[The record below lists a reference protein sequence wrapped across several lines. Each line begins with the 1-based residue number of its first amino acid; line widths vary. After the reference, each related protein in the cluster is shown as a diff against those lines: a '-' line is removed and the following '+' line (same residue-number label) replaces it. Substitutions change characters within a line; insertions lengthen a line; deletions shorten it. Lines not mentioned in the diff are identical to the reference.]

1 MNKILY
7 TLLAILCIGVSACS
21 DDDAVE
27 DASLN
32 IEQSTV
38 DFSAAGGEGFITLE
52 NGNDNL
58 EDLSNLEWCSIKSVT
73 SDKITFNVALNND
86 LVTRAAAITV
96 KLGGE
101 MKRVS
106 ITHSGVIA

>member
-27 DASLN
+27 VASLN
-32 IEQSTV
+32 IVQSTV

-58 EDLSNLEWCSIKSVT
+58 EVLSNMEWLGNQNT
-73 SDKITFNVALNND
+73 MRWKIFVNT
-86 LVTRAAAITV
+86 
-96 KLGGE
+96 
-101 MKRVS
+101 
-106 ITHSGVIA
+106 